1 MWKSNPLN
9 EKDEDK
15 NNDKD
20 YSNSE
25 LHKKDKDRK
34 EADIDKKYDA
44 NHYKDNVDNIPTNKS
59 SSKVTIAMLEDI
71 QLDYSHGKVNRVL
84 TISQH
89 FKKEYFDQYDDVIVM
104 DNSKRKEYRKFAT
117 KAFLPSF
124 KKIIKEKD
132 FQTLDKKVEKFQK
145 VIECHTT
152 GILFIRDNGR
162 GYNNPYRHHF
172 ESSRA
177 YEIVCNNIL
186 EQWIKNFFEILKDL
200 QERLKCRDNGNEIIE
215 LLMSLVYGSMLYIL
229 LQNSVY
235 KKFT

>member
-1 MWKSNPLN
+1 MLRFHVLIAPEYRFDVSKDSVLLKGLN
-9 EKDEDK
+9 FSTEDPWS
-15 NNDKD
+15 DGVIM
-20 YSNSE
+20 E
-25 LHKKDKDRK
+25 ARKKVQGSTLLIGHTK
-34 EADIDKKYDA
+34 IPKKYVGKPVEYK
-44 NHYKDNVDNIPTNKS
+44 HFVLKDNHS
-59 SSKVTIAMLEDI
+59 AMFEDI

-104 DNSKRKEYRKFAT
+104 DNSKRKEYRKLAT

-124 KKIIKEKD
+124 NKIIKEKD

-145 VIECHTT
+145 VIECHIT

-186 EQWIKNFFEILKDL
+186 EQ
-200 QERLKCRDNGNEIIE
+200 
-215 LLMSLVYGSMLYIL
+215 
-229 LQNSVY
+229 
-235 KKFT
+235 